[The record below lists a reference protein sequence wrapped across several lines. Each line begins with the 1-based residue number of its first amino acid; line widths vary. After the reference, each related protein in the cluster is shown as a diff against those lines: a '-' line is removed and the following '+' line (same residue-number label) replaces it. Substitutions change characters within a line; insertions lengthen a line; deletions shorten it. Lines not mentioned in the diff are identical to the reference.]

1 MGMKFSF
8 YLTQNADLKTLYELV
23 KCDFGSKG
31 LVHHNWNHVV
41 RDLARAVVIGEKE
54 GANMKI
60 LLASVLLH
68 DVGRLYPEVDENHYV
83 AGERT
88 APQYLAD
95 AGFSKSETDSIV
107 HCVKAHGP
115 RGLEAPR
122 TVEAKVC
129 FDVDVLSCS
138 VGYIGV
144 ARVFDFFMREERMG
158 VKDMVM
164 IPSGRRGRRQD
175 FYTTTGRSMGQEGLE
190 KAREFWEELRHALK
204 EEERAVKKVI
214 PEYKGD

>member
-1 MGMKFSF
+1 MKH
-8 YLTQNADLKTLYELV
+8 ADLKTLYDRV
-23 KCDFGSKG
+23 KCDFGNRG
-31 LVHHNWNHVV
+31 LVHHNWNHIV
-41 RDLARAVVIGEKE
+41 RDLARAVLIGERE

-68 DVGRLYPEVDENHYV
+68 DVGRLYPEVDEDHYV
-83 AGERT
+83 AGERM
-88 APQYLAD
+88 APRHLAD
-95 AGFSKSETDSIV
+95 AGFSKSEIDRIV

-115 RGLEAPR
+115 RGLEVPK

-129 FDVDVLSCS
+129 SDVDVLSCS
-138 VGYIGV
+138 VGCIGV

-164 IPSGRRGRRQD
+164 IPSGRKGRRQD
-175 FYTTTGRSMGQEGLE
+175 FYTTAGRSMGQAGLE
-190 KAREFWEELRHALK
+190 KAREFWKELRRALK
-204 EEERAVKKVI
+204 EEERTVRKII